1 MVRWGVIG
9 TASIAR
15 RFFLPAVREA
25 GGEAAAVAG
34 RDAERTSRWA
44 RDNAVGRAVVGYQDL
59 IDDPGVD
66 ALYIPLPNALH
77 AEWTIR
83 ALRAGKPVLCE
94 KPLTGSLLE
103 TEQVLAVARETGT
116 PLWEAFI
123 FPFHDQMRRLRE
135 LIADGVI
142 GDLREIQ
149 SNFHFALARDGNI
162 RMSADLAG
170 GALLDVGCYP
180 VRLARHLFAAEH
192 TSAWAVADYDL
203 GGVDMGTW
211 GCLGFPGGRR
221 LLLSC
226 GFNRAQDTFSRLLG
240 TAGQINITNPFHPTP
255 QDRFEVCVEGREPAT
270 HPGAGPN
277 RESFTPAVRHIQA
290 VVKGEEEPRLLA
302 IDTSLGSAQALH
314 DLARSAAA
322 QTPTPA
328 QLAARE
334 PPHMVENEH

>member
-25 GGEAAAVAG
+25 DGDAAVVAG
-34 RDAERTSRWA
+34 RDAERTGRWA
-44 RDNAVGRAVVGYQDL
+44 RDNGVGRAVVGYQEL

-66 ALYIPLPNALH
+66 ALYIPLPNSLH

-94 KPLTGSLLE
+94 KPLTGTLLK

-123 FPFHDQMRRLRE
+123 FPFHDQIRRLRE
-135 LIADGVI
+135 LIAGGVI

-149 SNFHFALARDGNI
+149 SNFHFLMARRETNI
-162 RMSADLAG
+162 RMSAALAG

-180 VRLARHLFAAEH
+180 VRLARDLFAAEH
-192 TSAWAVADYDL
+192 TSAWATSDYDA

-211 GCLGFPGGRR
+211 GCLGFPRGCR
-221 LLLSC
+221 LLLSS

-255 QDRFEVCVEGREPAT
+255 QDRFEVRVEGGEPSV
-270 HPGAGPN
+270 HPGAGPSK
-277 RESFTPAVRHIQA
+277 ESFTPAVRHIQA
-290 VVKGEEEPRLLA
+290 VVRGEEEPRLLA
-302 IDTSLGSAQALH
+302 IDTSLGSAQALD

-322 QTPTPA
+322 EANVPA
-328 QLAARE
+328 
-334 PPHMVENEH
+334 P

>member
-1 MVRWGVIG
+1 MPTVEPGTATARGDGMVRWGVIG

-44 RDNAVGRAVVGYQDL
+44 RDNAVVRAVVGYQDL

-149 SNFHFALARDGNI
+149 SNFHFVLARDGNI

-170 GALLDVGCYP
+170 
-180 VRLARHLFAAEH
+180 
-192 TSAWAVADYDL
+192 
-203 GGVDMGTW
+203 
-211 GCLGFPGGRR
+211 
-221 LLLSC
+221 
-226 GFNRAQDTFSRLLG
+226 
-240 TAGQINITNPFHPTP
+240 
-255 QDRFEVCVEGREPAT
+255 
-270 HPGAGPN
+270 
-277 RESFTPAVRHIQA
+277 
-290 VVKGEEEPRLLA
+290 
-302 IDTSLGSAQALH
+302 
-314 DLARSAAA
+314 
-322 QTPTPA
+322 
-328 QLAARE
+328 
-334 PPHMVENEH
+334 